1 MDDAQER
8 NENDRSLRRPE
19 MRFIVTSMEE
29 GSIEGRVWVVPQ
41 GVRRAREMLLGEA
54 KESAEY
60 QTTKT
65 KADK

>member
-1 MDDAQER
+1 
-8 NENDRSLRRPE
+8 